1 MPPRILRCG
10 HNQPDSK
17 TERID
22 QNGGKVTLRGHQ
34 LRVPAGAVTGPTD
47 FTLSIPGTDRV
58 EVDVVASGPLSGTV
72 ELTINYVGCSG
83 LPKEDLKIWRL
94 DANRNPRDD
103 LGGTDDRVGRRV
115 TTSLSHLSG
124 YGVAQG

>member
-22 QNGGKVTLRGHQ
+22 QNGGRVTLRGHQ

-58 EVDVVASGPLSGTV
+58 EVEVVASGPLSGAV
-72 ELTINYVGCSG
+72 KLTINYVACSN
-83 LPKEDLKIWRL
+83 LP
-94 DANRNPRDD
+94 
-103 LGGTDDRVGRRV
+103 
-115 TTSLSHLSG
+115 
-124 YGVAQG
+124 

>member
-22 QNGGKVTLRGHQ
+22 QTGGRVTLRGHQ
-34 LRVPAGAVTGPTD
+34 LRVPAGAVTGPTG

-58 EVDVVASGPLSGTV
+58 EVDVVASGPISGTV
-72 ELTINYVGCSG
+72 ELTIIYAGCSN
-83 LPKEDLKIWRL
+83 LPKEALKIWRL
-94 DANRNPRDD
+94 DANGNPGDD
-103 LGGTDDRVGRRV
+103 LGGIDDRRNKRI
-115 TTSLSHLSG
+115 TTSLDHLTGFAVGSG
-124 YGVAQG
+124 